1 MTTTLKSILAVAGI
15 IALGFALPRGAP
27 ATVLDLTTA
36 DAFGTINDAWFF
48 QVDEAPAGSGV
59 IDSFVR
65 IEDATPDGE
74 FVDGVNTSARPLFN
88 DEKNGGSPFTRD
100 LLLSEVGFATY
111 NDTLYREFFL
121 DFNEATAVGAEE
133 YLLSLDRIKIYLTD
147 TAFTDGDDTTF
158 DDTDPADNGPFSA
171 ADLIYDLDAGEDSW
185 IQLNFLLDSGSGEAN
200 MRMLIPDELFVGGTY
215 VYLYSGFGEQGGA
228 WGNTDGFEE
237 WYVGKGEAPPIPEPA
252 TVLLLG
258 SGLIGL
264 VIYGKRR
271 RNQ

>member
-1 MTTTLKSILAVAGI
+1 M
-15 IALGFALPRGAP
+15 ALGFALPRGAP
-27 ATVLDLTTA
+27 ATTLDLTTA

-74 FVDGVNTSARPLFN
+74 FVDGVNTSARPLYN
-88 DEKNGGSPFTRD
+88 DELNGGSPFTTD

-111 NDTLYREFFL
+111 NDILYREFFL
-121 DFNEATAVGAEE
+121 DFNEAGSEGEE
-133 YLLSLDRIKIYLTD
+133 LLSLDRIKIYLTD

-158 DDTDPADNGPFSA
+158 DDGDPGDNGPFLAS
-171 ADLIYDLDAGEDSW
+171 DLIYDLDFGGDSW
-185 IQLNFLLDSGSGEAN
+185 IQLNYALDSGSGEAN
-200 MRMLIPDELFVGGTY
+200 MRMLIPDSLFTDGTY
-215 VYLYSGFGEQGGA
+215 VYLYSAFGEQGGI
-228 WGNTDGFEE
+228 WTNSDGFEE

-264 VIYGKRR
+264 VIYGRR
-271 RNQ
+271 RKD